1 MDLQACGAVGLLGIF
16 AFDFVTKLGRNEVSA
31 KHDFLR
37 ITGVTEFLF
46 HGNVFLSF
54 DMPSHYVHYA

>member
-1 MDLQACGAVGLLGIF
+1 MVSLIF

-37 ITGVTEFLF
+37 ITGVTRVLLRGSMFP
-46 HGNVFLSF
+46 SF
-54 DMPSHYVHYA
+54 DVTSHYVHYA